1 MLASPFWM
9 RGDDRQSEQ
18 QLLFDQAMQIQRIF
32 TNLQGIVSLWQGI
45 GRLPLPEH
53 GEIEFAVDGKHCRLQ
68 TTLADHLDLGIEDT
82 VDDVL
87 PLLITPEV
95 EDDGY
100 RAFGL
105 HELLADTPHVR
116 ERQLTLEGYAAIR
129 QFARIDLRWN
139 WPIQHKRAIIG
150 TALRLSKEINPEATP
165 TDLWSTSPENK
176 LMPRILLASSSPYR
190 RQLLERLC
198 LPFAHQSPDIDETPL
213 PGEHPR
219 DLVERL
225 ARLKAAALG
234 DQSDHTL
241 VIGSDQA
248 TAIEGEILGKPLSHD
263 RAHQQ
268 LARASGRTLVFHTG
282 LAVLDSR
289 TGECRSEV
297 VDFQVRFRPLDAATI
312 DRYLLAE
319 QPYDCAG
326 SFKAE
331 GLGIALFEAMQGDDP
346 TSLIGL
352 PLIRLTALL
361 REAGLQVP

>member
-1 MLASPFWM
+1 
-9 RGDDRQSEQ
+9 
-18 QLLFDQAMQIQRIF
+18 
-32 TNLQGIVSLWQGI
+32 
-45 GRLPLPEH
+45 
-53 GEIEFAVDGKHCRLQ
+53 
-68 TTLADHLDLGIEDT
+68 
-82 VDDVL
+82 
-87 PLLITPEV
+87 
-95 EDDGY
+95 
-100 RAFGL
+100 
-105 HELLADTPHVR
+105 
-116 ERQLTLEGYAAIR
+116 
-129 QFARIDLRWN
+129 
-139 WPIQHKRAIIG
+139 
-150 TALRLSKEINPEATP
+150 
-165 TDLWSTSPENK
+165 
-176 LMPRILLASSSPYR
+176 MPRILLASSSPYR

-289 TGECRSEV
+289 TGKCWSEV

-312 DRYLLAE
+312 DRYLLVE